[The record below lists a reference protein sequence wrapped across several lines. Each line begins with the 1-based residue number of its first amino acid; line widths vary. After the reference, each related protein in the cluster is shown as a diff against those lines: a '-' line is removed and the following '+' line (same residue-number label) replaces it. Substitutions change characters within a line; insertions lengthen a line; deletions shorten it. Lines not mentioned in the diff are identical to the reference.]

1 MRSRSTINSTYIVD
15 WTYSDSQNAVNIP
28 NIYPRIEF
36 YSAESVPAEYVPI
49 RVGSAPSV
57 PGVCHGLFSL
67 FMAQFPAQ
75 VCRQSAV
82 CAALDAAEIY
92 TAGFVI
98 EQAKRNQAVI
108 FMAAHLLDMGERA
121 AAESLSRASSI
132 ASGNVSIPAPNSPGI
147 DDWLGLSSW
156 GLAFAGLRDRNVRLG
171 ALII

>member
-1 MRSRSTINSTYIVD
+1 M
-15 WTYSDSQNAVNIP
+15 NIP
-28 NIYPRIEF
+28 NIYTRNEF
-36 YSAESVPAEYVPI
+36 LTGESVPDEYVPI
-49 RVGSAPSV
+49 RVGIPPSV
-57 PGVCHGLFSL
+57 LGACHGLFDL

-98 EQAKRNQAVI
+98 SQAKRNQAVI

-121 AAESLSRASSI
+121 AAESLSRASAI
-132 ASGNVSIPAPNSPGI
+132 ASGNVSSPSPNSPGI

-156 GLAFAGLRDRNVRLG
+156 GLAFAGLCDRNARLG
-171 ALII
+171 ALAI